1 MERLN
6 ITSMVLGLIWVVVSY
21 LMITTV
27 MSEWFYAQPIWVIP
41 VTIIGGVIVIR
52 ILFNQVFKVDFINK
66 KYHKNGSRRK

>member
-21 LMITTV
+21 LLITTV

-66 KYHKNGSRRK
+66 KYHKNQNRRK